1 MLSLKSINAS
11 DGMSKIEED
20 FRKALERLENGQ
32 PTNPQLLHLVRAGR
46 LRISVTSVA
55 KEAGHSR
62 RLIYSYK
69 ELIQAIRFRQRP
81 QGKSSKAIISD
92 LRSELAERTSQ
103 RDKAVALNAS
113 LMVLIECL
121 KEDNRDG
128 KSTVVDFPK
137 R

>member
-1 MLSLKSINAS
+1 MRAQ
-11 DGMSKIEED
+11 GMKGLEED
-20 FRKALERLENGQ
+20 FRKALERLEKGK
-32 PTNPQLLHLVRAGR
+32 PTNPQLLQLMRAAR

-69 ELIQAIRFRQRP
+69 DLIDTIHRRQAP
-81 QGKSSKAIISD
+81 KGKSSKVIISD

-103 RDKAVALNAS
+103 RDKALAKVAS
-113 LMVLIECL
+113 LMVLIERL
-121 KEDNRDG
+121 KEDIREAN
-128 KSTVVDFPK
+128 STVVEFPK

>member
-1 MLSLKSINAS
+1 
-11 DGMSKIEED
+11 MSRIEED
-20 FRKALERLENGQ
+20 FQKALERLEKGK
-32 PTNPQLLHLVRAGR
+32 PTNPQLLHLMRAGG
-46 LRISVTSVA
+46 LRINITSVA

-62 RLIYSYK
+62 RLIYHYK
-69 ELIQAIRFRQRP
+69 ELIETIHVRRVP

-121 KEDNRDG
+121 KDDDRDG